1 MTCEMKRALQE
12 TTLAAQDS
20 LAVPAAGSQAAG
32 GRPGWDGDTGDC
44 RRTGLPGA
52 GEGTVDIPE
61 IGQANFGI
69 MNMNPNEFVHSLER
83 TVCSKEEQDNAILN
97 MYMERKSLVLQF
109 LQSDL
114 SPQLLEHHHKK
125 VELLKKCY
133 YYIEVLPS
141 HVILRDQNRVLIST
155 DIFQIIDP
163 WRLQRM
169 KKVARTQTE
178 IQLVLLTDLLEQLQ
192 RGREELACYVGT
204 SDVVT
209 FLSEWESVMQKL
221 SELSELM
228 NKFLSLQVP
237 GKLHAKH
244 RLVSHADLK
253 GTRIP
258 NIKLFLRTK
267 MPVMFDRKESVA
279 HKNWAHLKWFTENQ
293 ESPFEQYELHFR
305 LLMHGTQT
313 DVVQRGIVAVSSNT
327 CVVRD
332 LLPDRSYEFTI
343 RRAETY
349 TLVYETWHDIITLMT
364 VNSAEDSSTC
374 EPEERG
380 DRRSFLIFST

>member
-1 MTCEMKRALQE
+1 RSTFY
-12 TTLAAQDS
+12 T
-20 LAVPAAGSQAAG
+20 
-32 GRPGWDGDTGDC
+32 
-44 RRTGLPGA
+44 
-52 GEGTVDIPE
+52 
-61 IGQANFGI
+61 ANFGI
-69 MNMNPNEFVHSLER
+69 MNVNPNEFGTSLES
-83 TVCSKEEQDNAILN
+83 TVCSREEQDNAILN
-97 MYMERKSLVLQF
+97 MYMERKSHVLQF
-109 LQSDL
+109 LQSHL

-125 VELLKKCY
+125 VELLKKSY

-141 HVILRDQNRVLIST
+141 RVILRDQNHVLVST

-192 RGREELACYVGT
+192 RGREELACYVET
-204 SDVVT
+204 SNVVT
-209 FLSEWESVMQKL
+209 FLSKWELAVQKL
-221 SELSELM
+221 SDLSELM

-244 RLVSHADLK
+244 RLVSHADIK

-258 NIKLFLRTK
+258 DIKLFLSTK

-305 LLMHGTQT
+305 LLTHGTET
-313 DVVQRGIVAVSSNT
+313 EVEQRGILEVISDT
-327 CVVRD
+327 CVVCD

-349 TLVYETWHDIITLMT
+349 TLVYETWHDTITLTT
-364 VNSAEDSSTC
+364 VNSAEDSRTC
-374 EPEERG
+374 
-380 DRRSFLIFST
+380 